1 MVRGRLALHR
11 WSGWRRSGRAS
22 TGGAQGSQCDFRETR
37 LEYMFEEFVETATGT
52 SGSPDAVSTVRAP
65 LVAVESDAEVI
76 SAVSAAVGQFAVG
89 RSDLSE
95 KALVDLLRE
104 LEAAKAA
111 AAAYQARVAV
121 QLRTRIVER
130 ERAAGIADA
139 DLGAAAGAQL
149 ALARREAPSRGSK
162 WMGFSRAVVTEMP
175 HTHQAFRSGRL
186 SEWRAMILVKETAC
200 LSLEDRQKVDE
211 ALMAD
216 PHTTE
221 GVGCRRLAA
230 MARQLADQFDA
241 AALVRRARKAVGD
254 RHISMRPAP
263 DTMAIFTGV
272 LPVAQAVSVFKAL
285 SRAADFATSQGDAR
299 SRGQVMADTL
309 VERVTGQA
317 RAADVR
323 VEVELVMTD
332 RTLFKGD
339 VEPAYL
345 QGYGVVP
352 AQIAR
357 DLIRDATRPP
367 GLEPSQD
374 NGDPE
379 LAGSAAPSRGA
390 DKELV
395 WLRRLYTAPG
405 TGALVGLD
413 SKARLFPDG
422 LRRFIDLRDQVCSR
436 PWCDAPIR
444 ERDHVVAHAARGR
457 TSAENGAG
465 TCSACNHTKEAT
477 GWNSRVVP
485 GDRHAIEVTTPTG
498 HTYRSQAPA
507 LPGTGS

>member
-1 MVRGRLALHR
+1 
-11 WSGWRRSGRAS
+11 
-22 TGGAQGSQCDFRETR
+22 
-37 LEYMFEEFVETATGT
+37 MFEEFVETGVEAGDPPGVVPTA
-52 SGSPDAVSTVRAP
+52 PDARG
-65 LVAVESDAEVI
+65 AVESDAGVI
-76 SAVSAAVGQFAVG
+76 AAVSSIVGQFAFG

-95 KALVDLLRE
+95 DALVDLLRE
-104 LEAAKAA
+104 LEGAKAA
-111 AAAYQARVAV
+111 AAAYQARAAV
-121 QLRTRIVER
+121 QLRARIVER
-130 ERAAGIADA
+130 ERASGVAEA

-149 ALARREAPSRGSK
+149 ALARREAPSRGGQ
-162 WMGFSRAVVTEMP
+162 WMGFCRAVVTEMP
-175 HTHQAFRSGRL
+175 HTHQAFRAGHI
-186 SEWRAMILVKETAC
+186 SESRAMVLVKETAC

-216 PHTTE
+216 PRTTE
-221 GVGCRRLAA
+221 GAGDRRVAA

-254 RHISMRPAP
+254 RHVSLRPAP
-263 DTMAIFTGV
+263 DTMAVLTGV

-285 SRAADFATSQGDAR
+285 SRAADLATSQGDVR

-317 RAADVR
+317 RAANVR

-367 GLEPSQD
+367 DLEPSQD
-374 NGDPE
+374 VGGP
-379 LAGSAAPSRGA
+379 AAVGRGWP
-390 DKELV
+390 DGGTDQELV

-405 TGALVGLD
+405 TGALVGMD

-422 LRRFIDLRDQVCSR
+422 LRRFIGVRDQVCSR

-444 ERDHVVAHAARGR
+444 ERDHVVAYAAGGQ
-457 TSAENGAG
+457 TSADNGAG
-465 TCSACNHTKEAT
+465 TCSACNHTKEAR

-507 LPGTGS
+507 LPGTAP

>member
-1 MVRGRLALHR
+1 MAV
-11 WSGWRRSGRAS
+11 
-22 TGGAQGSQCDFRETR
+22 
-37 LEYMFEEFVETATGT
+37 
-52 SGSPDAVSTVRAP
+52 PDADVIATVSG
-65 LVAVESDAEVI
+65 VI
-76 SAVSAAVGQFAVG
+76 DQLAVG

-95 KALVDLLRE
+95 KALVDLMRE

-130 ERAAGIADA
+130 ERAAGVPEEK
-139 DLGAAAGAQL
+139 LGAAAGAQL
-149 ALARREAPSRGSK
+149 ALARREPPSRSGR
-162 WMGFSRAVVTEMP
+162 WMGFARAVVTEMP
-175 HTHQAFRSGRL
+175 YTHRAFSSGRI
-186 SEWRAMILVKETAC
+186 SEWRAMILVRETAC
-200 LSLEDRQKVDE
+200 LTLEDRQKIDE

-216 PHTTE
+216 PRTTE
-221 GVGCRRLAA
+221 GAGDRRVAA
-230 MARQLADQFDA
+230 MAHQLADQADA

-254 RHISMRPAP
+254 RHVSLRPAP
-263 DTMAIFTGV
+263 DTMAILTGA
-272 LPVAQAVSVFKAL
+272 LPVAQAVAVFKAL
-285 SRAADFATSQGDAR
+285 SRAADFASSQGDAR

-309 VERVTGQA
+309 VERVTGQE

-323 VEVELVMTD
+323 VEIELVMTD

-357 DLIRDATRPP
+357 DLIRNATRPP
-367 GLEPSQD
+367 GMEPSQD
-374 NGDPE
+374 LGGPESTGGSGTGGGD
-379 LAGSAAPSRGA
+379 

-405 TGALVGLD
+405 TGALVGMD

-465 TCSACNHTKEAT
+465 TCSHCNHSKEAR
-477 GWNSRVVP
+477 GWSSRVVP
-485 GDRHAIEVTTPTG
+485 GDRHTIEVTTPTG

-507 LPGTGS
+507 PPGTDA

>member
-1 MVRGRLALHR
+1 
-11 WSGWRRSGRAS
+11 
-22 TGGAQGSQCDFRETR
+22 
-37 LEYMFEEFVETATGT
+37 MFEEFIQPVTGSADVPATVPT
-52 SGSPDAVSTVRAP
+52 PLEPPIAVAP
-65 LVAVESDAEVI
+65 DAEV
-76 SAVSAAVGQFAVG
+76 VAAVTGAIDRFAAG
-89 RSDLSE
+89 RSDLTE

-104 LEAAKAA
+104 LEGAKAA
-111 AAAYQARVAV
+111 AAAYQARAAV
-121 QLRTRIVER
+121 QLRARIVER
-130 ERAAGIADA
+130 EQAAGVPTDEQ
-139 DLGAAAGAQL
+139 GAAAGAQV
-149 ALARREAPSRGSK
+149 ALARREPPCRGGR
-162 WMGFSRAVVTEMP
+162 WMGFCRAVVSEMP
-175 HTHQAFRSGRL
+175 HTHRAFRMGRI
-186 SEWRAMILVKETAC
+186 SEWRAMILVRETAC

-211 ALMAD
+211 SLMAD
-216 PHTTE
+216 PRTTE
-221 GVGCRRLAA
+221 GAGDRRVAA
-230 MARQLADQFDA
+230 MARQLADQIDA
-241 AALVRRARKAVGD
+241 AALVRRARQAVGD
-254 RHISMRPAP
+254 RHVSLRPAP
-263 DTMAIFTGV
+263 DTMAVLTGV

-285 SRAADFATSQGDAR
+285 SHAADFASSQGDAR

-317 RAADVR
+317 RATDVR
-323 VEVELVMTD
+323 VEIELVMTD

-339 VEPAYL
+339 AEPAYL

-367 GLEPSQD
+367 GLEPSRD
-374 NGDPE
+374 AGEPE
-379 LAGSAAPSRGA
+379 ADVGAARGLSA

-405 TGALVGLD
+405 SGALVGLD

-465 TCSACNHTKEAT
+465 TCTACNHTKEAR
-477 GWNSRVVP
+477 GWSSRVVP

-507 LPGTGS
+507 LPGTDP